1 VKIIEV
7 RNVSYRYPDASSYA
21 LSNISLD
28 INEGEF
34 VVITGPSGC
43 GKTTLCRC
51 FNGLI
56 PHFYGGEFIGD
67 VFVDGLSVKNTPVNV
82 LATKV
87 GMVFQDPES
96 QLFSLSV
103 EREIA
108 FGLENLGLDR
118 VEMIRRINE
127 ILDLMKISHLRHRAP
142 YELSGGEQ
150 QKVALAACLAMR
162 PKILVLD
169 EPTSHLD
176 PVSAYSLIN
185 LLNDLKNKLK
195 LTVIIVEH
203 RLEALIP
210 ISNRLIIMDNG
221 KIIFDGD
228 VKSVFS
234 PLNINIIK
242 SIGIG
247 IPKIINLYY
256 ELLENGLI
264 LPDIPLTPL
273 MLKEYLMEVFK
284 NDRS

>member
-7 RNVSYRYPDASSYA
+7 RNVSYRYPDTSSYA

-247 IPKIINLYY
+247 IPKIIDLYY

-273 MLKEYLMEVFK
+273 MFKEYLMEVFK

>member
-1 VKIIEV
+1 VGIIEV
-7 RNVSYRYPDASSYA
+7 HGLSYRYPNT
-21 LSNISLD
+21 SNYVLNDISLN

-56 PHFYGGEFIGD
+56 PHFYGGEFIGE
-67 VFVDGLSVKNTPVNV
+67 VIVDGLSVRNTPTNI
-82 LATKV
+82 LSQRV

-108 FGLENLGLDR
+108 FGLENLSVSRD
-118 VEMIRRINE
+118 EMIHRINE
-127 ILDLMKISHLRHRAP
+127 ILDLMGIKHLRHRAP

-150 QKVALAACLAMR
+150 QKVALAACLVMK
-162 PKILVLD
+162 PKVLVLD

-176 PVSAYSLIN
+176 PVSALSLIN

-203 RLEALIP
+203 RLEALAP
-210 ISNRLIIMDNG
+210 ISDRFIIMDNG
-221 KIIFDGD
+221 KIVFDGD
-228 VKSVFS
+228 VRKIFS
-234 PLNINIIK
+234 FSNANIIK

-247 IPKIINLYY
+247 IPKVISLYY
-256 ELLENGLI
+256 ELMENGLVI
-264 LPDIPLTPL
+264 RDVPLTPS
-273 MLKEYLMEVFK
+273 MLREYLMEVFK
-284 NDRS
+284 G

>member
-1 VKIIEV
+1 MGIIEV
-7 RNVSYRYPDASSYA
+7 HGLSYRYPNT
-21 LSNISLD
+21 SNYVLNDISLN

-56 PHFYGGEFIGD
+56 PHFYGGEFIGE
-67 VFVDGLSVKNTPVNV
+67 VIVDGLSVRNTPTNI
-82 LATKV
+82 LSQRV

-108 FGLENLGLDR
+108 FGLENLSVSRD
-118 VEMIRRINE
+118 EMIHRINE
-127 ILDLMKISHLRHRAP
+127 ILDLMGIKHLRHRAP

-150 QKVALAACLAMR
+150 QKVALAACLVMK
-162 PKILVLD
+162 PKVLVLD

-176 PVSAYSLIN
+176 PVSALSLIN

-203 RLEALIP
+203 RLEALAP
-210 ISNRLIIMDNG
+210 ISDRFIIMDNG
-221 KIIFDGD
+221 KIVFDGD
-228 VKSVFS
+228 VRKIFS
-234 PLNINIIK
+234 FSNANIIK

-247 IPKIINLYY
+247 IPKVISLYY
-256 ELLENGLI
+256 ELMENGLVI
-264 LPDIPLTPL
+264 RDVPLTPS
-273 MLKEYLMEVFK
+273 MLREYLMEVFK
-284 NDRS
+284 G